1 LAILR
6 HLTTAVPLALASIA
20 QWPLR
25 AALTAFGILVGVAAV
40 VVTVAL
46 GEGTEVAVRQKLE
59 SMGQNTLTLVPQQ
72 APASGVERE
81 GYQPRL
87 TEADGEAV
95 AREAPSVLRVAPVLA
110 SRGDVSFGGYTISA
124 DLVGTSRAFV
134 DIRNWPVVSGEL
146 WSERT
151 EKTGGRE
158 CVIGVSV
165 ARELF
170 GDEDPIGR
178 VLRIGPHPFRVLGL
192 LAEKGAGPFGQE
204 QDRLV
209 LMPASA
215 KRAKLQP
222 TAPGRVDQILMQAK
236 GPTEMDTAKRE
247 VSALLRQRHNLWE
260 GAEDDFAIR
269 SEDGFRETQNRV
281 VGVLR
286 LLLTSIAAISLL
298 VGGIGI
304 MNIMLVSV
312 SERTRDIGVRMAI
325 GATRWDILVQFLAEA
340 ILLSLIGG
348 VLGTLLSVA
357 AVAGLASAL
366 SLPMQPSLE
375 ALGVALGVSTAIGLC
390 FGLVPSWRAA
400 SLDPIVALGRD

>member
-1 LAILR
+1 MLRILLTAI
-6 HLTTAVPLALASIA
+6 PLALRSIVE
-20 QWPLR
+20 WPLR
-25 AALTAFGILVGVAAV
+25 AALTAFGILIGVAAV

-59 SMGQNTLTLVPQQ
+59 SLGQNTLSVFPQQ
-72 APASGVERE
+72 VTASGVARD

-87 TEADGEAV
+87 TESDGAAV
-95 AREAPSVLRVAPVLA
+95 RREAPNVLRVAPLLA
-110 SRGDVSFGGYTISA
+110 SRGDASFGGFTLQA
-124 DLVGTSRAFV
+124 DLIGTSRDFTQ
-134 DIRNWPVVSGEL
+134 IRNWPLGSGEL

-151 EKTGGRE
+151 ENTGGRE
-158 CVIGVSV
+158 CLIGVGV

-170 GDEDPIGR
+170 GDDDPIGR
-178 VLRIGPHPFRVLGL
+178 VLRLGQHPFRVLGV
-192 LAEKGAGPFGQE
+192 LAEKGPGPFGQE
-204 QDRLV
+204 QDNIV
-209 LMPASA
+209 IMPVAA

-222 TAPGRVDQILMQAK
+222 TSPGRVDQLLVQA
-236 GPTEMDTAKRE
+236 PSAAAVDLARRE
-247 VSALLRQRHNLWE
+247 VTALLRQRHGLAE
-260 GAEDDFAIR
+260 GAEDDFTIR
-269 SEDGFRETQNRV
+269 SDDGFRETQDRI

-325 GATRWDILVQFLAEA
+325 GATRWDILIQFLTESV
-340 ILLSLIGG
+340 LLSLIGG
-348 VLGTLLSVA
+348 TLGAALSVA

-375 ALGVALGVSTAIGLC
+375 ALGVALGVSSAIGVG
-390 FGLVPSWRAA
+390 FGIVPSWRAA
-400 SLDPIVALGRD
+400 SLDPIVALGR

>member
-1 LAILR
+1 MSRIL
-6 HLTTAVPLALASIA
+6 LTAVSLALASIA

-25 AALTAFGILVGVAAV
+25 AALTAFGILIGVAAV

-46 GEGTEVAVRQKLE
+46 GEGTEIAVRQKLE
-59 SMGQNTLTLVPQQ
+59 SLGQNTLTVSPQQ
-72 APASGVERE
+72 APVSGVERE

-87 TEADGEAV
+87 TEADGVAV
-95 AREAPSVLRVAPVLA
+95 GREPSVLRVAPLLV
-110 SRGDVSFGGYTISA
+110 SRGDVSFGGFTMQAELI
-124 DLVGTSRAFV
+124 GTNREFPA
-134 DIRNWPVVSGEL
+134 IRNWPVTSGEL

-151 EKTGGRE
+151 ENTGGRQ
-158 CVIGVSV
+158 CVVGVGIV
-165 ARELF
+165 RELF

-178 VLRIGPHPFRVLGL
+178 VLRIGQHPCRVLGVL
-192 LAEKGAGPFGQE
+192 GEKGPGPFGQD
-204 QDRLV
+204 QDNLI
-209 LMPASA
+209 LMPVGA

-222 TAPGRVDQILMQAK
+222 TAPGRVDQLLVQARSA
-236 GPTEMDTAKRE
+236 TTVDSAKRE
-247 VSALLRQRHNLWE
+247 ATALLRQRHGLWE
-260 GAEDDFAIR
+260 DAEDDFSIR
-269 SEDGFRETQNRV
+269 SDNGFRETQDRV

-325 GATRWDILVQFLAEA
+325 GATRWHILVQFLTESV
-340 ILLSLIGG
+340 LLSLLGG
-348 VLGTLLSVA
+348 LLGAGLSVLA
-357 AVAGLASAL
+357 IAGLANAL

-375 ALGVALGVSTAIGLC
+375 ALAVALGVSSAIGVF

-400 SLDPIVALGRD
+400 SLDPIVALGRE

>member
-1 LAILR
+1 MLR
-6 HLTTAVPLALASIA
+6 HLFTAVPLALASIA

-25 AALTAFGILVGVAAV
+25 AALTAFGILIGVAAV

-46 GEGTEVAVRQKLE
+46 GEGTEVAVQKRLDRL
-59 SMGQNTLTLVPQQ
+59 GQNTLTIVPQQ

-87 TEADGEAV
+87 TESDGEAV
-95 AREAPSVLRVAPVLA
+95 SQQAPSVLRVAPVLA
-110 SRGDVSFGGYTISA
+110 SRGNVSFGGYTISA
-124 DLVGTSRAFV
+124 DLVGTSRSFL
-134 DIRNWPVVSGEL
+134 DIRAWRVSAGEV

-151 EKTGGRE
+151 EKTSGRE
-158 CVIGVSV
+158 CVLGVSV

-170 GDEDPIGR
+170 GDEDPIGC

-192 LAEKGAGPFGQE
+192 LEEKGAGPFGQD
-204 QDRLV
+204 QDRVV
-209 LMPASA
+209 LLPVGA

-222 TAPGRVDQILMQAK
+222 TTPGRVDQLLIEAR
-236 GPTEMDTAKRE
+236 GPGVMDSARRE
-247 VSALLRQRHNLWE
+247 VTALLRQRHNLWE
-260 GAEDDFAIR
+260 GADDDFAIR

-281 VGVLR
+281 VSVLR

-325 GATRWDILVQFLAEA
+325 GATRWDILVQFLTESL
-340 ILLSLIGG
+340 LLSLLGG
-348 VLGTLLSVA
+348 ILGTLLSVIA
-357 AVAGLASAL
+357 IAGLASAL

-400 SLDPIVALGRD
+400 SLDPIVALGRE

>member
-1 LAILR
+1 MLR
-6 HLTTAVPLALASIA
+6 HFSTAVPLALRSIV

-25 AALTAFGILVGVAAV
+25 AALTAFGILIGVAAV

-59 SMGQNTLTLVPQQ
+59 NMGQNTLNVVPQQ

-87 TEADGEAV
+87 TEGDGEAV
-95 AREAPSVLRVAPVLA
+95 LREASSVLRAAPVLA

-124 DLVGTSRAFV
+124 DLVGTNRAFLE
-134 DIRNWPVVSGEL
+134 IRNWPVTAGEV

-158 CVIGVSV
+158 CLIGVSV
-165 ARELF
+165 AHELF

-178 VLRIGPHPFRVLGL
+178 VLRIGPHPFRILGL

-204 QDRLV
+204 QDRIV
-209 LMPASA
+209 LLPVSA

-222 TAPGRVDQILMQAK
+222 TAPGRVDQLLLQAK
-236 GPTEMDTAKRE
+236 GAGEMDAAKRE

-260 GAEDDFAIR
+260 GADDDFAIR
-269 SEDGFRETQNRV
+269 TEDAFRETQSRI

-286 LLLTSIAAISLL
+286 LLLTSIAAISLV

-312 SERTRDIGVRMAI
+312 TERTRDIGVRMAI
-325 GATRWDILVQFLAEA
+325 GATRWDILVQFLTES
-340 ILLSLIGG
+340 ILLSLLGG

-357 AVAGLASAL
+357 AIAGLASAL

-400 SLDPIVALGRD
+400 SLDPIVALGRE

>member
-1 LAILR
+1 MLRIL
-6 HLTTAVPLALASIA
+6 LTAVPLALASIV

-25 AALTAFGILVGVAAV
+25 AALTAFGILIGVAAV

-46 GEGTEVAVRQKLE
+46 GEGTETAVRQRLA
-59 SMGQNTLTLVPQQ
+59 SMGQNTLTIVPQQ

-87 TEADGEAV
+87 TEQDGA
-95 AREAPSVLRVAPVLA
+95 ALLREAPSVLHVAPLLA
-110 SRGDVSFGGYTISA
+110 SRGDVSFSGFTLQA
-124 DLVGTSRAFV
+124 DLIGTQRAFTS
-134 DIRNWPVVSGEL
+134 IRNWPLGSGEL

-151 EKTGGRE
+151 ENTGGRE
-158 CVIGVSV
+158 CVIGVGV

-178 VLRIGPHPFRVLGL
+178 VLRIGPHPFRVLGV
-192 LAEKGAGPFGQE
+192 LAEKGPGAFGQE
-204 QDRLV
+204 QDKIV
-209 LMPASA
+209 LMPVAA

-222 TAPGRVDQILMQAK
+222 TAPGRVDQLLVQAQSASDL
-236 GPTEMDTAKRE
+236 ETARRE
-247 VSALLRQRHNLWE
+247 AAALLRQRHGLWE
-260 GAEDDFAIR
+260 TAEDDFAIR
-269 SEDGFRETQNRV
+269 SEDAFRETQDRV

-325 GATRWDILVQFLAEA
+325 GATRWDILIQFLTESV
-340 ILLSLIGG
+340 LLSLIGG
-348 VLGTLLSVA
+348 SLGAALSVA
-357 AVAGLASAL
+357 AIAGLAQAL
-366 SLPMQPSLE
+366 SLPMQPSME
-375 ALGVALGVSTAIGLC
+375 ALSVALAVSFAIGVF

-400 SLDPIVALGRD
+400 SLEPIVALGRE

>member
-1 LAILR
+1 MLR
-6 HLTTAVPLALASIA
+6 HLVTAVPLALRSIA

-25 AALTAFGILVGVAAV
+25 AALTAFGILIGVAAV

-59 SMGQNTLTLVPQQ
+59 NMGQNTLTVVPQQ
-72 APASGVERE
+72 VPASGVERE
-81 GYQPRL
+81 GFQPRL
-87 TEADGEAV
+87 TEGDAEAV
-95 AREAPSVLRVAPVLA
+95 ARDAPSVRRVAPILA

-124 DLVGTSRAFV
+124 DLIGTSRAFV
-134 DIRNWPVVSGEL
+134 SIRNWPMASGEL

-158 CVIGVSV
+158 CAIGKSV

-178 VLRIGPHPFRVLGL
+178 VLRIGPHPFRVVGL

-209 LMPASA
+209 LLPTSA

-222 TAPGRVDQILMQAK
+222 TAPGRVDQLLLEAR
-236 GPTEMDTAKRE
+236 GPEVMDAAKRE

-260 GAEDDFAIR
+260 GADDDFAIR
-269 SEDGFRETQNRV
+269 TEDGFGETQGRI

-325 GATRWDILVQFLAEA
+325 GATRWDILVQFLTES
-340 ILLSLIGG
+340 ILLALFGG
-348 VLGTLLSVA
+348 ILGTLLSVA
-357 AVAGLASAL
+357 LVAGLGSAL

-400 SLDPIVALGRD
+400 SLDPIVALGRE

>member
-1 LAILR
+1 MAILR

-260 GAEDDFAIR
+260 GADDDFAIR